1 MANGLNGV
9 SWHHRLAIY
18 TKPRRRVAGS
28 GRLESMRSLNA
39 VPDRGDEDW
48 TGALLE
54 SCTIKGST
62 NYSKLEIGRCLLP
75 ESESKIFLKGHEDG
89 HLQEHLASMQPA
101 CSQHA
106 RGSRTVSCDAPCVGE
121 MRRTSSFDHGSILED
136 SSSTTL

>member
-75 ESESKIFLKGHEDG
+75 ESESKIFLRDMKT
-89 HLQEHLASMQPA
+89 AICRNTSPA

-106 RGSRTVSCDAPCVGE
+106 ASMHEGRAPFHA
-121 MRRTSSFDHGSILED
+121 MHLALAR
-136 SSSTTL
+136 